1 MQENVILVDDL
12 GRFDL
17 DKKHG
22 RRDPL
27 DFLSLF
33 LPFQIPVKAGPPTSG
48 KSMNFV
54 LLHFQGLRR
63 VRVT

>member
-1 MQENVILVDDL
+1 MQENIILVDDL

-27 DFLSLF
+27 GFLSLF
-33 LPFQIPVKAGPPTSG
+33 LPFQIPVRAGPPTSG
-48 KSMNFV
+48 RSMDFV
-54 LLHFQGLRR
+54 LPHFQGLRR
-63 VRVT
+63 VGVT